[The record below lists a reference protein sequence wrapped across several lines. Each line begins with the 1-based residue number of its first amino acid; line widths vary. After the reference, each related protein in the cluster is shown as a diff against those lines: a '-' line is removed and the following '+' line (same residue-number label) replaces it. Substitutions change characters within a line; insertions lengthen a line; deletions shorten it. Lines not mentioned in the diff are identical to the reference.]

1 MLKKTT
7 RKRVTQQ
14 RIDLVKALLDD
25 DRSALEVSKIL
36 KMSTQTIDHI
46 VRSSFDFETY
56 AKIPRILTTEAIND
70 SDTDEK
76 FDIILNLLMECLD
89 ILNTQKPLN
98 KFDTNKQM
106 SVNGLDLAGK
116 VPEGMVDKR
125 WVRSLNDLLVLP
137 G

>member
-1 MLKKTT
+1 MLKKTA

-14 RIDLVKALLDD
+14 RIDLVKALLGD

-76 FDIILNLLMECLD
+76 FDIILNLIMECLD
-89 ILNTQKPLN
+89 ILNSKKPVN
-98 KFDTNKQM
+98 SFDTNNQM
-106 SVNGLDLAGK
+106 SVRGLDL
-116 VPEGMVDKR
+116 
-125 WVRSLNDLLVLP
+125 
-137 G
+137 

>member
-1 MLKKTT
+1 MLKKTA

-14 RIDLVKALLDD
+14 RIDLVKALLGD

-36 KMSTQTIDHI
+36 KMSTQTIEHI

-56 AKIPRILTTEAIND
+56 AKIPRVLTTEVIND

-76 FDIILNLLMECLD
+76 FDIILNLIMECLD

-106 SVNGLDLAGK
+106 SVNGLDL
-116 VPEGMVDKR
+116 
-125 WVRSLNDLLVLP
+125 
-137 G
+137 

>member
-1 MLKKTT
+1 MLKKTA

-14 RIDLVKALLDD
+14 RIDLVKALLGD

-36 KMSTQTIDHI
+36 KMSTQTIEHI
-46 VRSSFDFETY
+46 IRASFDFETY

-89 ILNTQKPLN
+89 ILNSKKPVN
-98 KFDTNKQM
+98 SFDANNQIG
-106 SVNGLDLAGK
+106 VRGLDL
-116 VPEGMVDKR
+116 
-125 WVRSLNDLLVLP
+125 
-137 G
+137 